1 MLDYEWGNPSTVML
15 SPDNDPGSDPTRQH
29 HNTTTIFDHYASQAS
44 QASAF
49 NNLVPPPP
57 PPQQQSHH
65 AAFAHHFNSAQAQ
78 QLHSIYDAH
87 AYANASAYAPPNHHP
102 LLSLDPIQ
110 GGAAHGL
117 ILVPKSEDL
126 CRPVDFASRI
136 GLNLGGRTYFS
147 SEDDF
152 MNRLYRRT
160 RPATETGSNHA
171 PRCQAEGCTA
181 DLSHAKHYHRRHKV
195 CEFHSK
201 ASTVIANGLTQRFC
215 QQCSRFHLLPEFDNG
230 KRSCRRRLADHNRRR
245 RKTQQTNQENHNSQV
260 QQLVENA
267 RNSSS
272 DNVAR
277 SPPESAAHS
286 ASSVTVALSPPRM
299 TLDCFRQRPYQAAAT
314 TSSGSSSSLFFS
326 SG

>member
-15 SPDNDPGSDPTRQH
+15 SPDNDPGSDPTRHH

-87 AYANASAYAPPNHHP
+87 AYASASAYAPPNHHP
-102 LLSLDPIQ
+102 LLSLDPIH
-110 GGAAHGL
+110 GGAAHG
-117 ILVPKSEDL
+117 
-126 CRPVDFASRI
+126 
-136 GLNLGGRTYFS
+136 
-147 SEDDF
+147 
-152 MNRLYRRT
+152 
-160 RPATETGSNHA
+160 PAPDPGSPHA

-314 TSSGSSSSLFFS
+314 TSSGSSAHFFS
-326 SG
+326 QVGKSQLE

>member
-15 SPDNDPGSDPTRQH
+15 SPDNDPGSDPTRHH

-87 AYANASAYAPPNHHP
+87 AYASASAYAPPNHHP
-102 LLSLDPIQ
+102 LLSLDPIH

-160 RPATETGSNHA
+160 RPATDTGSTHA

-215 QQCSRFHLLPEFDNG
+215 QQCSRFKITPNAPPPNRVMTEMPLGSCLLFSSRPANDWRNPI
-230 KRSCRRRLADHNRRR
+230 CRTRG
-245 RKTQQTNQENHNSQV
+245 
-260 QQLVENA
+260 
-267 RNSSS
+267 
-272 DNVAR
+272 R
-277 SPPESAAHS
+277 SPKAL
-286 ASSVTVALSPPRM
+286 ASVYKLLRAPFSVWFDKCT
-299 TLDCFRQRPYQAAAT
+299 
-314 TSSGSSSSLFFS
+314 
-326 SG
+326 